1 MITLWAQAGFNWEGE
16 HFLPFFVKDI
26 FVYGLLVIEQV
37 VTWIIVSCHFVFI
50 CLLYLFVEFERTHY
64 PDVFAR
70 ERLAEKIGLPEARI
84 QVIQVFIIMNSKFNK
99 FR

>member
-1 MITLWAQAGFNWEGE
+1 M
-16 HFLPFFVKDI
+16 
-26 FVYGLLVIEQV
+26 

-50 CLLYLFVEFERTHY
+50 RLLYHCVEFERTHY

-84 QVIQVFIIMNSKFNK
+84 QVIQVFIIMNSKLNK
-99 FR
+99 FRKIQLPA

>member
-1 MITLWAQAGFNWEGE
+1 M
-16 HFLPFFVKDI
+16 
-26 FVYGLLVIEQV
+26 

-50 CLLYLFVEFERTHY
+50 RLLYLFVEFERTHY

-84 QVIQVFIIMNSKFNK
+84 QVIQVFIIMNSKLNK
-99 FR
+99 FRKIQLPA

>member
-1 MITLWAQAGFNWEGE
+1 M
-16 HFLPFFVKDI
+16 
-26 FVYGLLVIEQV
+26 YGLWVIKQV

-84 QVIQVFIIMNSKFNK
+84 QVIQVFIIMNSKFN
-99 FR
+99 